1 MYKEELLEQEIAV
14 ANCISCTLADAMK
27 DCHRCQFNSGLPV
40 RTVYLKSIE
49 LRDKEPAL
57 SNYWKTLPAVV
68 WNAYCDYG
76 AKTLKYLKS
85 AVTALNVTGD
95 LK

>member
-1 MYKEELLEQEIAV
+1 MNANDIAKQIT
-14 ANCISCTLADAMK
+14 AEATCISCTLSDAMK
-27 DCHRCQFNSGLPV
+27 ICNRCQFYSGLPV

-57 SNYWKTLPAVV
+57 SDYWKSLPDVV